1 MLFLPSGSIMD
12 CDAVLLMS
20 DGRLVEQGPPRELAA
35 GTGTFASLVQASGW
49 TLSDAG
55 DGSIRLRQRPR
66 E

>member
-49 TLSDAG
+49 AQSRAG
-55 DGSIRLRQRPR
+55 GGGGDLGQRQD
-66 E
+66 